1 MTEGTQQNLPID
13 ESREK
18 DSSNVVDMLQETVEE
33 FLATADVQR
42 VYSKP
47 IKKGET
53 TIIPAAEIIAG
64 MGFGVGVGFGSPE
77 KNSNDV
83 PKGSGGG
90 GGGKSVARP
99 VALIIA
105 EPGGVR
111 VEPII
116 DSTKVILAMLTTIGF
131 MVNTLV
137 RIKRGK

>member
-1 MTEGTQQNLPID
+1 MTEEIEQNLPNNETQEND
-13 ESREK
+13 P
-18 DSSNVVDMLQETVEE
+18 SNVVDMLQETVEE

-64 MGFGVGVGFGSPE
+64 MGFGVGVGSGSQE
-77 KNSNDV
+77 ENSDHV
-83 PKGSGGG
+83 PVSSGGG

-111 VEPII
+111 VEPVI
-116 DSTKVILAMLTTIGF
+116 DSTKIILATLTTIGF
-131 MVNTLV
+131 MVSTLV